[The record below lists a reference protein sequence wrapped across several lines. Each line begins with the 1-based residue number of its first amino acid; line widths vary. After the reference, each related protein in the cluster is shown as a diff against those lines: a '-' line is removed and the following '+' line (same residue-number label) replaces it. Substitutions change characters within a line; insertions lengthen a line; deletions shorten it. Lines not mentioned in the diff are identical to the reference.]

1 MVLTLHVVGLMCERR
16 RRLGAVVLVGLALA
30 GCSTS
35 SVRAPIGERSHTVS
49 SPATGVYVVRRGETL
64 FSIAW
69 QRGLDY
75 RAVAAWNGIRSPYT
89 IYPGQRLR
97 LNPPPVTRTA
107 KPSAPARAPTAT
119 TRATPAPA
127 QSATPSARPL
137 AKPVPA
143 PQPAAAMGP
152 PRWQWPA
159 QGQILRSFDA
169 NVSGKR
175 GISIGGTTGD
185 RVRAAAA
192 GQVVY
197 AGSGLAGYG
206 QLIIVKHNDTYL
218 SAYGH
223 NRTLL
228 VKEGDVVRAGQVIA
242 EMGHSGTNR
251 TQLHFE
257 IRQNGKSVDP
267 LRYLPRRG

>member
-1 MVLTLHVVGLMCERR
+1 MRSAARTTPVVGLMRERHR
-16 RRLGAVVLVGLALA
+16 QLGAAALVMLALA

-35 SVRAPIGERSHTVS
+35 SVRAPIGERSHAVPKQTS
-49 SPATGVYVVRRGETL
+49 GVHVVQRGETL

-69 QRGLDY
+69 QRGIDY
-75 RAVAAWNGIRSPYT
+75 QAVAAWNGIRSPYT

-97 LNPPPVTRTA
+97 LTPPRAARPAPAPAPQAASRPAPAAPTTAAPRTRPAVKAAPAPPPVTA
-107 KPSAPARAPTAT
+107 AG
-119 TRATPAPA
+119 
-127 QSATPSARPL
+127 
-137 AKPVPA
+137 VPH
-143 PQPAAAMGP
+143 
-152 PRWQWPA
+152 WQWPA
-159 QGQILRSFDA
+159 QGRIIRSFDA
-169 NVSGKR
+169 NVSGKK
-175 GISIGGTTGD
+175 GISIAGTRGD
-185 RVRAAAA
+185 RIRAAAD

-197 AGSGLAGYG
+197 AGSGLVGYG
-206 QLIIVKHNDTYL
+206 RLIIVKHNDTYL

-223 NRTLL
+223 NRNLL

-242 EMGHSGTNR
+242 EMGSSGTNR